1 MASLSPLPG
10 SARVRAGLPL
20 AARPLRAASTLLV
33 ASLLLAACAGL
44 LEIPEDPRLAPTAS
58 AIALEPQPDAA
69 VAAIGA
75 VPGTPAEQMLAPSSA
90 SESDGPR
97 VSVIA
102 EQTAEQMRPS
112 TPMPA
117 EEPDAGAAT
126 IPDPPP
132 PTGAAGATGT
142 EPPDPP
148 PSVCG
153 VAQSQGPNGRCFAL
167 LSTALSWPE
176 SRQSCRALGQGWDLA
191 VPRNLELNA
200 FLATLISDEAWIGGT
215 DQDAEG
221 VWRWVD
227 DDGIFWQGDEAGA
240 APGGAFA
247 NWNPTEPNGAGN
259 SDCLRLVV
267 RVGNEWAD
275 LECEMPRSALC
286 EGPVP

>member
-1 MASLSPLPG
+1 VASLSPLPG
-10 SARVRAGLPL
+10 SARKRAGLL
-20 AARPLRAASTLLV
+20 LAASTLLV
-33 ASLLLAACAGL
+33 ASLLLVACAGL
-44 LEIPEDPRLAPTAS
+44 LEIPEDPRLAPTAT
-58 AIALEPQPDAA
+58 AAALEPQPDAA
-69 VAAIGA
+69 VAASGDA
-75 VPGTPAEQMLAPSSA
+75 LGTPAEEMLAPSPA

-102 EQTAEQMRPS
+102 EQTAEQTRPS
-112 TPMPA
+112 TAVPA
-117 EEPDAGAAT
+117 EEVDAGAGA

-132 PTGAAGATGT
+132 PTGAAGSTGT
-142 EPPDPP
+142 EPPPP
-148 PSVCG
+148 EPLPSVCG
-153 VAQSQGPNGRCFAL
+153 VAQIQGPNGRCFAL
-167 LSTALSWPE
+167 LSTALSWPD

-191 VPRNLELNA
+191 VPRNVELNA

-215 DQDAEG
+215 DQDTEG

-247 NWNPTEPNGAGN
+247 NWNPTEPNGGGN